1 MESQNGAELERDF
14 PMRTLALLCVL
25 LGSGCRSVP
34 AGIVV
39 VGSAYV
45 ETDRP
50 EGKAVAKVEV
60 QYRPPTTT
68 PDVSLA
74 ANRKVPTTT
83 GVALAEPVEMA
94 TRKCN

>member
-1 MESQNGAELERDF
+1 M
-14 PMRTLALLCVL
+14 
-25 LGSGCRSVP
+25 P

-60 QYRPPTTT
+60 QYRPPATM
-68 PDVSLA
+68 PDVSIA
-74 ANRKVPTTT
+74 GNKKVPTT
-83 GVALAEPVEMA
+83 GVALTQAGEIVA
-94 TRKCN
+94 RKCD